1 MNKVSIIMG
10 SSSDLDTVSEA
21 VNLLKEFQ
29 VPFEAK
35 VLSAHRTPKELVKYV
50 ESAPKRGVKVFIAA
64 AGMSAALPGV
74 VAAHT
79 ILPVIG
85 IPIESGNLKGLD
97 ALLSIAQMPPGI
109 PVGTMAIGK
118 AGAKNAA
125 IYAVQILALSDKTLS
140 DKFDQFRAD
149 QTAKALQKDAELNQ
163 RG

>member
-1 MNKVSIIMG
+1 MSKVSIIMG
-10 SSSDLDTVSEA
+10 SQSDLDTVNEA
-21 VNLLKEFQ
+21 IGILREFK

-35 VLSAHRTPKELVKYV
+35 VLSAHRTPKELSKYV
-50 ESAPKRGVKVFIAA
+50 EQAPKRGVKVFIAA

-79 ILPVIG
+79 TLPVIG

-109 PVGTMAIGK
+109 PVGCMSIGK

-125 IYAVQILALSDKTLS
+125 IFAVTIIAVNDKKAAKRLSDYRLDMRHKITNSKIKL
-140 DKFDQFRAD
+140 
-149 QTAKALQKDAELNQ
+149 
-163 RG
+163 

>member
-21 VNLLKEFQ
+21 INILKEFKI
-29 VPFEAK
+29 PFEAK
-35 VLSAHRTPKELVKYV
+35 ILSAHRTPKELTKYV
-50 ESAPKRGVKVFIAA
+50 EGSPRRGVKVFIAA

-74 VAAHT
+74 IAAHT

-109 PVGTMAIGK
+109 PVGCMSIGK
-118 AGAKNAA
+118 SGAKNAA
-125 IYAVQILALSDKTLS
+125 IFAVTIIALNDRK
-140 DKFDQFRAD
+140 
-149 QTAKALQKDAELNQ
+149 TAKRLGDYRVDMRRKITKSKIKL
-163 RG
+163 